1 MMKYLIIAV
10 VVWLIIGLV
19 RKSRGQEHAF
29 NWTALLYIGAGYAGL
44 KLIRF
49 LIVCTAVVII
59 AVITGAFGF
68 LFG

>member
-10 VVWLIIGLV
+10 VVWLVIGLV

-44 KLIRF
+44 KLLRF
-49 LIVCTAVVII
+49 II
-59 AVITGAFGF
+59 ILTVAVIFLVAAGAFGF